1 MGQRYANAT
10 HPNPSRDHEK
20 LLQLIGKHPGLNLLP
35 LVELVAEDEEPEYLE
50 AFCNEVIGLLAPLY
64 REEQTAVPPNHVM
77 RVMLQLHALR
87 ETFRRLRNAPS
98 WP

>member
-1 MGQRYANAT
+1 MTNAT
-10 HPNPSRDHEK
+10 HPNPSHEK

-50 AFCNEVIGLLAPLY
+50 AFCNEVIGLLAQLY
-64 REEQTAVPPNHVM
+64 REEHTAVLPNQVM
-77 RVMLQLHALR
+77 RVILQLHTLR

>member
-1 MGQRYANAT
+1 MTNANY
-10 HPNPSRDHEK
+10 PNPSRDHEK

-50 AFCNEVIGLLAPLY
+50 AFCNEVIGLVAGLY
-64 REEQTAVPPNHVM
+64 REEQTTVLPNQVM
-77 RVMLQLHALR
+77 RVILQLHTLR